1 MLTLVQNMCYL
12 EDMTTRIG
20 IAGDWHG
27 NLPWALAQV
36 TRFASEGITEVLH
49 LGDFGLLDDEEGLDY
64 LGQLN
69 AALTKNHINMLVT
82 LGNHEN
88 FWMVDAMQ
96 PIQDGEFAGW
106 LTYDGLTNLLFA
118 SRGQR
123 WVREGVSF
131 VSLGGANSINR
142 FDLMENINWWA
153 GEQIS
158 YGDVYNTIA
167 GGPADVFIAHD
178 CPAGVELFGDNKG
191 DDGSWSVEAMNY
203 AAHSRDSLRV
213 AVDAVKPGILFH
225 GHYHH
230 YLDQTTT
237 LVDGEG
243 EGYNLRTI
251 GMDKDGSENNIGILD
266 LPSQVF
272 TVI

>member
-1 MLTLVQNMCYL
+1 MCYL
-12 EDMTTRIG
+12 KDMTTRIG

-27 NLPWALAQV
+27 TLSWALTQV

-49 LGDFGLLDDEEGLDY
+49 LGDFGLLDDELGLEY
-64 LGQLN
+64 LNTLN
-69 AALTKNHINMLVT
+69 AALADANMNLLVT

-88 FWMVDAMQ
+88 FWMTQTMTTSQNPEYD
-96 PIQDGEFAGW
+96 GW
-106 LTYDGLTNLLFA
+106 LVYEKLTNIMFA
-118 SRGQR
+118 PRGHR
-123 WVREGVSF
+123 WTRDGVSF

-167 GGPADVFIAHD
+167 GGHADVFIAHD
-178 CPAGVELFGDNKG
+178 CPTGVELFGNKG

-203 AAHSRDSLRV
+203 AAHSRDSLRT
-213 AVDAVKPGILFH
+213 AVDAVKPDVLFH

-230 YLDQTTT
+230 YLDVVTDLTDS
-237 LVDGEG
+237 DGNT
-243 EGYNLRTI
+243 YPLHTI
-251 GMDKDGSENNIGILD
+251 GLDKDGTTQNIGVLE
-266 LPSQVF
+266 LPAKVF
-272 TVI
+272 TLL